1 MCEEGSRDKEWE
13 SKIKGAQ
20 TQAAERRVSERWA
33 VPVTD
38 PRPVPVSQGSGG
50 ASSAAT
56 GGPFTPSDF
65 LGTWA
70 DSLGN
75 AVIVSSEDAFELRL
89 LAVLSQP
96 PRRDIHLAMRP
107 IPGGGWSCGNAM
119 LDPTWSSP
127 TQLHWLTADGRISVW
142 VRLLPDGADS
152 GSWAPIGETAG
163 KAAGK
168 GGCEKGYGGKGKEK
182 GKV

>member
-1 MCEEGSRDKEWE
+1 M
-13 SKIKGAQ
+13 A
-20 TQAAERRVSERWA
+20 
-33 VPVTD
+33 
-38 PRPVPVSQGSGG
+38 GG
-50 ASSAAT
+50 
-56 GGPFTPSDF
+56 GGPISPADF

-75 AVIVSSEDAFELRL
+75 AVIVSSEDAYQLRL

-107 IPGGGWSCGNAM
+107 MPGGGWTCGNAM

-142 VRLLPDGADS
+142 VRLQPNDAGAAQADG
-152 GSWAPIGETAG
+152 P
-163 KAAGK
+163 
-168 GGCEKGYGGKGKEK
+168 KERA
-182 GKV
+182 